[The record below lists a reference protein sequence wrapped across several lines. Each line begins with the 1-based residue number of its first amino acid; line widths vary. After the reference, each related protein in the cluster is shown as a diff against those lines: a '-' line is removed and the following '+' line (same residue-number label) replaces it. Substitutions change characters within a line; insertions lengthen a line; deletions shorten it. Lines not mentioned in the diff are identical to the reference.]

1 MEQLHAQVFG
11 VFVYLHLYR
20 QCHTY
25 FLLLRAVM
33 CAEKGRPTC
42 LPRNSVSIHLH
53 KDVDILLKEL
63 KPCARHLRA
72 TLGSYTDEL
81 RILERLYYKNANQHR
96 AALFFKR
103 VSETRRYGQKF
114 VALNISE
121 HVDHLYASFFG
132 LTTALGVNQ
141 KRFKGTWTHVP
152 TGCGIS
158 FVLERVSTSCKFL
171 DKMSSQLT
179 RAYQHLTLA
188 MQSGAFVQLIV
199 LFSAICSRMST
210 LLSELSQVLR
220 NSSRIC
226 DRLLVILDRGVSAAI
241 LCTTSPPSDANPIT
255 STADIRSGLTHLAKN
270 TPDQN
275 SRDSPAELNV
285 LPMLDIRTSQC
296 STQGV
301 VLDDTQEAIVSM
313 PRRDAVSDSTPTTG
327 RRLKAKKVKKKRDEI
342 DEIFSF

>member
-1 MEQLHAQVFG
+1 
-11 VFVYLHLYR
+11 
-20 QCHTY
+20 
-25 FLLLRAVM
+25 M

-121 HVDHLYASFFG
+121 HVDRLYASFFG
-132 LTTALGVNQ
+132 LTTAMGVNQ

-152 TGCGIS
+152 TGFSIS
-158 FVLERVSTSCKFL
+158 FVLERVSISCKFL

-179 RAYQHLTLA
+179 REYQHLTLA

-220 NSSRIC
+220 NTSRIC
-226 DRLLVILDRGVSAAI
+226 DRLLVILDPHHSSQRGVSAAI
-241 LCTTSPPSDANPIT
+241 LCTTSPPSDANLIT
-255 STADIRSGLTHLAKN
+255 STVDIRSGLTHLAEN
-270 TPDQN
+270 T
-275 SRDSPAELNV
+275 SRSEFSRFTRR
-285 LPMLDIRTSQC
+285 IQC
-296 STQGV
+296 
-301 VLDDTQEAIVSM
+301 AF
-313 PRRDAVSDSTPTTG
+313 RC
-327 RRLKAKKVKKKRDEI
+327 
-342 DEIFSF
+342 